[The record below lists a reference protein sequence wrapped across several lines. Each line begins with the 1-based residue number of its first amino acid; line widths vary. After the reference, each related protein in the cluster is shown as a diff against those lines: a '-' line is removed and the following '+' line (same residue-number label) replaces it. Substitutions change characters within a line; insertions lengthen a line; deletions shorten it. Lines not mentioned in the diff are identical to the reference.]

1 MAIGALAGIGM
12 AASALG
18 GITGA
23 VGGIMAGERAQ
34 AAAEYRASVG
44 RRMAEYALEKGNVEA
59 QTQGF
64 KTGKVISAQT
74 AAQGASGLDVRGG
87 SATETRATAAQMGRL
102 DELTI
107 LNNAFNKSEGLKTQA
122 ELDIMQGETANLEG
136 WLKGAGSILGAASSV
151 SDKWLSYKTRG
162 VF

>member
-12 AASALG
+12 AASAISG
-18 GITGA
+18 V
-23 VGGIMAGERAQ
+23 VGGVGSVMAGQSAQ

-44 RRMAEYALEKGNVEA
+44 RRMATFALEKGDVEA

-64 KTGKVISAQT
+64 KTGKVLSAQT

-107 LNNAFNKSEGLKTQA
+107 LNNAFNKSEALKSQA
-122 ELDIMQGETANLEG
+122 ELDTMAGEAANLEG
-136 WLKGAGSILGAASSV
+136 WLKGAGSILGSASSV